1 MTDYATLSQLKART
15 RVLFSDFKGLTT
27 GEFDTLAGLL
37 LGDASRAMEHFC
49 SRDWALHDET
59 TSGRVFSVGPS
70 FERIIPIDGPVIS
83 ITSVETRDGPGGTW
97 STMDSDTY
105 TYVNFPAFNPT
116 PEGNIAHLKR
126 TGFGMYE
133 QGRQT
138 RYNVYSRGSTR
149 YMRSRQTFWRS
160 YDSVRVKYTWGYTT
174 IPGEVTRICI
184 GIVDDWLKKMLKDEV
199 GKRVKATTPEDLQ
212 MIMRYE
218 IPAHLRKSLKAWSS
232 GGGIRAV

>member
-1 MTDYATLSQLKART
+1 MTDYATLAQVKART

-27 GEFDTLAGLL
+27 GEFDTLVELL
-37 LGDASRAMEHFC
+37 LGDASRAMEHYC

-59 TSGRVFSVGPS
+59 VSGKEYSVGPDWQ
-70 FERIIPIDGPVIS
+70 RIVPIDGPVIA
-83 ITSVETRDGPGGTW
+83 ITTVETRDGPGGTW
-97 STMDSDTY
+97 STMDTDTY
-105 TYVNFPAFNPT
+105 SHVNFPAFNPT

-126 TGFGMYE
+126 VGFGMYN
-133 QGRQT
+133 QGRLT
-138 RYNVYSRGSTR
+138 RYNVYSFRSSR
-149 YMRSRQTFWRS
+149 YMRARNEFWRG
-160 YDSVRVKYTWGYTT
+160 YENIRVKYTWGYATV
-174 IPGEVTRICI
+174 PGEVTRICA

-218 IPAHLRKSLKAWSS
+218 IPAHLRKSLNAWAS